1 LLYHLAPIPT
11 LAQPGLQVL
20 SKPEA
25 DTDDQLECVGYSL
38 TEVCDGSGAA
48 PGLGHS
54 SILVYRTSCFGG
66 TGTSKPDYEEVS
78 AALHLQHGVLRL
90 PILLN
95 PKRFPEP
102 QVAYSSHSG
111 ITNPRSPTHGGAFD
125 DDPSGHEDIS
135 G

>member
-1 LLYHLAPIPT
+1 MV
-11 LAQPGLQVL
+11 LAQRPD
-20 SKPEA
+20 S
-25 DTDDQLECVGYSL
+25 DTRRSWS
-38 TEVCDGSGAA
+38 TEPVVSAA
-48 PGLGHS
+48 PG
-54 SILVYRTSCFGG
+54 RR
-66 TGTSKPDYEEVS
+66 KPDFEEVS

-95 PKRFPEP
+95 PKQFPEP